1 MAKKSKSRAKAYKPK
16 PICPIPITWRSNAGT
31 AHVGLVAWA
40 ALNRIVDGSGSAEE
54 LGTLA
59 ARISHMRAVAAH
71 GVAAVDC
78 EEPLA
83 YLDSA
88 AIAISKSLARFRQVG
103 KVGLSGQELAALR
116 YGLEMADLLQ
126 KAATRRELA
135 EGVYATFGWRADII
149 GALA

>member
-1 MAKKSKSRAKAYKPK
+1 MAKKVKSRAKAYKPK

-40 ALNRIVDGSGSAEE
+40 ALNRIAEGAGSEEE
-54 LGTLA
+54 LGMLA
-59 ARISHMRAVAAH
+59 ARVSHMRAVAAS

-88 AIAISKSLARFRQVG
+88 AIAISKSLARFRELG
-103 KVGLSGQELAALR
+103 KVGFSGQELAAIR

-126 KAATRRELA
+126 NAATRRELA
-135 EGVYATFGWRADII
+135 EGIYSTFGGRSDII

>member
-1 MAKKSKSRAKAYKPK
+1 MAKKAKSRNKAYKPK
-16 PICPIPITWRSNAGT
+16 PICPTPITWRAKAGT

-40 ALNRIVDGSGSAEE
+40 ALNRIVEGTGSEEE

-59 ARISHMRAVAAH
+59 ARVSHMRAVAVR
-71 GVAAVDC
+71 GVEAVDC
-78 EEPLA
+78 EEPIA

-88 AIAISKSLARFRQVG
+88 AIAISKSLDRFRELG
-103 KVGLSGQELAALR
+103 KVGFSGQELAALR

-126 KAATRRELA
+126 NAATRRELA
-135 EGVYATFGWRADII
+135 EGIYATFGGRADII